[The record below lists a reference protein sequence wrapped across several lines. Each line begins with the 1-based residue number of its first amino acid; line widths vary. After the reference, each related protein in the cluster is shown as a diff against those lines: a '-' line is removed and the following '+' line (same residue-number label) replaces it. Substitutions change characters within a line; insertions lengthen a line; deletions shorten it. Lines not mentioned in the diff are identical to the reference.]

1 METVLLNSNDSNYN
15 KIIEDNENIEP
26 YTEQC
31 NLLQMISIPT
41 FGKYS
46 SDYTFME
53 QVLIIKKEY
62 MPNYFPQTIKSKIE
76 NLKKNNPDL
85 KPEYFHVTLSTSTF
99 LGPSSENEVNDSY
112 TLLNLIS
119 HPYVFY
125 NCSLNKGQEHRSEV
139 YCAAFT
145 DDLELDTIKE
155 TDSGDRLVINPK
167 CNLDDNFLKRE
178 IILHLSEDGY
188 PSLSPNNCALNINL
202 NAQIIN
208 FYVVVC
214 GTYWGRIVKCFVGNY
229 LIIPKSNN
237 SVLIGDLYN
246 KMVKEKGKKNL
257 STELVFFK
265 NKFRD
270 YMDYVFNYGIYEIT
284 ENAKNFEQVKL
295 CLNKAFSIIYDF
307 SDNGDEDDDNS
318 KKIHDKEL
326 KCMADYYYNNIINF
340 ICNLYEKMNLNFA
353 KEFFEI
359 SFNKKFI
366 EKLLMKYTKF
376 CKVRI
381 EHIVSNLNYF
391 IFGEERDEPE
401 NADDNYSEEI
411 LPNLKSL
418 ICDLIN
424 VDEDKLEELKDNYN
438 EDTKVV
444 DNPFIEQLENIC
456 NDINKGEDINMSVN
470 QLDEVIRKYLFYIVW
485 EYKNKPFGVHD
496 DFGRV
501 SFMNIDI
508 DRKFYCNK
516 NDRIECCEKII
527 EYFKEA
533 DEKEFN

>member
-1 METVLLNSNDSNYN
+1 METVLLNRNDSNN
-15 KIIEDNENIEP
+15 NEIIEDNENIEP
-26 YTEQC
+26 FTEQC
-31 NLLQMISIPT
+31 DLLQMTSIPT

-46 SDYTFME
+46 SDYTFLD
-53 QVLIIKKEY
+53 QVLIIKNEK
-62 MPNYFPQTIKSKIE
+62 MPDYFPQKIKSKID
-76 NLKKNNPDL
+76 NLKKNIPEI

-99 LGPSSENEVNDSY
+99 IGPSSENEVNGSY

-119 HPYVFY
+119 HPYIFY
-125 NCSLNKGQEHRSEV
+125 NCALNKEHRSEV

-155 TDSGDRLVINPK
+155 ADSGDKLVINPD

-178 IILHLSEDGY
+178 VILHLSEDGF

-214 GTYWGRIVKCFVGNY
+214 GTYWGKIVKCFVGNF

-246 KMVKEKGKKNL
+246 KMVKDKSKNNL
-257 STELVFFK
+257 STELIFFK

-284 ENAKNFEQVKL
+284 ENAQNFEQVKL

-307 SDNGDEDDDNS
+307 SDNGDENDDNS

-326 KCMADYYYNNIINF
+326 KYMADYYENNIINF
-340 ICNLYEKMNLNFA
+340 ICNLYEKMSFNFA

-366 EKLLMKYTKF
+366 IKLLMKYTKF
-376 CKVRI
+376 CKDRI

-391 IFGEERDEPE
+391 IFGKDRDEPD

-418 ICDLIN
+418 ICDLLN
-424 VDEDKLEELKDNYN
+424 VDEDKFEELKDDYN

-444 DNPFIEQLENIC
+444 DNPFIEQFENIC
-456 NDINKGEDINMSVN
+456 NEIRQGEDINKSIN
-470 QLDEVIRKYLFYIVW
+470 QLDEVVRKYLFFIVW

-501 SFMNIDI
+501 SFMNVDI
-508 DRKFYCNK
+508 DSKFYCNK
-516 NDRIECCEKII
+516 NDRIECCEKLIQ
-527 EYFKEA
+527 YFKEA

>member
-1 METVLLNSNDSNYN
+1 METVLVNSNDSNDN
-15 KIIEDNENIEP
+15 EIIEDIEP
-26 YTEQC
+26 YSEQC
-31 NLLQMISIPT
+31 DLLQMISIPT

-62 MPNYFPQTIKSKIE
+62 MPDYFPQTIKSKID

-85 KPEYFHVTLSTSTF
+85 KPEFFHITLSTSTF
-99 LGPSSENEVNDSY
+99 LGPSSENEVNGSY

-125 NCSLNKGQEHRSEV
+125 NCSLNKEHRSEV

-145 DDLELDTIKE
+145 DNLEFDTIKE
-155 TDSGDRLVINPK
+155 ADSGDRLVINPK

-202 NAQIIN
+202 NSQIIN

-214 GTYWGRIVKCFVGNY
+214 GTYYGRIVKCFVGNY

-246 KMVKEKGKKNL
+246 KMVKEKGKNNL
-257 STELVFFK
+257 STELIFFK

-284 ENAKNFEQVKL
+284 ENAKNFEHVKI

-340 ICNLYEKMNLNFA
+340 ICYLYSKMNLYFA
-353 KEFFEI
+353 KEFFGI
-359 SFNKKFI
+359 SFKKKFI
-366 EKLLMKYTKF
+366 EKLLMKYAKF

-391 IFGEERDEPE
+391 IFGEDRDEPE

-438 EDTKVV
+438 EDTKGV
-444 DNPFIEQLENIC
+444 DNPFIEELENLC
-456 NDINKGEDINMSVN
+456 NDINKGEDINKSVN
-470 QLDEVIRKYLFYIVW
+470 QLDEVIRKFLFYIVW

-501 SFMNIDI
+501 SFMNVDI

-527 EYFKEA
+527 EIFREA